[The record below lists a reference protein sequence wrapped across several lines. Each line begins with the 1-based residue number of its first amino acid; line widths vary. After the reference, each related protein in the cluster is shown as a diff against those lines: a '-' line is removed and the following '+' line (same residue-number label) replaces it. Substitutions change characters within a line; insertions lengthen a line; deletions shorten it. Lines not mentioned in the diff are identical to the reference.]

1 MTGFNKFQKYLI
13 LFLLSVTV
21 FSLGFYAGKQN
32 LDAKINKKEF
42 KVEITKKDPPAK
54 QIDFSLFWNVWDAV
68 SANYLIKPVDSKAML
83 YGAITGM
90 VAALDDPYTS
100 FLPPQENK
108 EAEDSLNGTY
118 EGIGAELGFKEE
130 QIVVVSPF
138 DGSPAKEAGVRPGDI
153 ILKID
158 DESTLGLDLTAA
170 VKKIRGAAGTT
181 VKLTL
186 LRKDE
191 KEPFTIVIKRGQISV
206 DSVTWEDKGDG
217 IAYIRVSRF
226 GEDTNKLWEEK
237 VKEINVQMANLNA
250 IVLDLRGNPGGYLDS
265 SIYLA
270 GEFFRN
276 KPVIYEEDS
285 TGKQVERGTN
295 RIGSFNGVP
304 VVVLIDGGS
313 ASASEIL
320 AGALKDNVSAVLV
333 GEKSFGKGTIQD
345 VVSFPDG
352 SGVHI
357 TIAKWLTP
365 NKVWVHKKG
374 IDPDRVVK
382 ISDDDIKNEK
392 DPQLDAALD
401 TARKF

>member
-1 MTGFNKFQKYLI
+1 MTGLNKFQKYLI
-13 LFLLSVTV
+13 LFLLSITV

-186 LRKDE
+186 LRNGD

-237 VKEINVQMANLNA
+237 VKEINVQMVSLNA

-285 TGKQVERGTN
+285 TGKQTERGTA
-295 RIGSFNGVP
+295 RVGSFNGVP

-374 IDPDRVVK
+374 IDPDKVVK

-392 DPQLDAALD
+392 DPQLDKALD